1 MPIST
6 IGTNGLGSSL
16 TLATPTLTSP
26 IITGSNP
33 QVTVYTSGSGT
44 YTTPANCR
52 YLYVKM
58 VGGGGGGGGGA
69 AGGNSSVGGTTT
81 FGTSLLTCTGGQG
94 LSTSSSAGGAT
105 LNSPAFGIANTG
117 NRGGGFNAQLNANS
131 VYGIGGTGG
140 ASPFGA
146 CGNANANDNGSSA
159 GANSGSGGGGG
170 SNNAGANLY
179 AGGGGGSG
187 GYIEAY
193 ITSPSA
199 TYSYAVG
206 TGGTGGT
213 AGTGGNAGGNGGS
226 GVIYVFAFF

>member
-170 SNNAGANLY
+170 S
-179 AGGGGGSG
+179 G

-213 AGTGGNAGGNGGS
+213 AGAGGNAGGNGGS